1 MTLTLMKNADSNQL
15 NLLAED
21 NSITVEFTKSGKVRK
36 RKPKTSNTYFTEDT
50 QNAIVEYVA
59 SEDQEFRNTVYRERI
74 EYGFFKLTQ
83 NIIHTFKFY
92 YTEVDTIPEL
102 QHEVVAFLLEKL
114 HLYNPEKGKAF
125 SYFGTI
131 AKRYLILY
139 NNANYKKLKD
149 KAPVEA
155 VDEDKTILIDLV
167 NSESEINQ
175 VDTTPS
181 YLKQFTVYVDSN
193 LFELFPK
200 QNDARI
206 ADAIMELFRKSEN
219 LDIFNKKALYIYIKE
234 ITDASTPQITKII
247 KRLKLIYIKKYNEYY
262 EYGHVIM
269 SN

>member
-1 MTLTLMKNADSNQL
+1 MSEEVVLLTKKG
-15 NLLAED
+15 
-21 NSITVEFTKSGKVRK
+21 TVRK
-36 RKPKTSNTYFTEDT
+36 RKPKQSINYFTQETED
-50 QNAIVEYVA
+50 AIVEYLKLK
-59 SEDQEFRNTVYRERI
+59 SPKKRN
-74 EYGFFKLTQ
+74 KLFNEKINYAFHKLAE

-114 HLYNPEKGKAF
+114 HLYNQSKGKAY

-155 VDEDKTILIDLV
+155 VDEDKSILIDLV
-167 NSESEINQ
+167 NVSEAAHDIQPVSFM
-175 VDTTPS
+175 
-181 YLKQFTVYVDSN
+181 KQFVKYIDHNMFV
-193 LFELFPK
+193 LFPK
-200 QNDARI
+200 QRDAQI

-234 ITDASTPQITKII
+234 MTDASTPQITKII
-247 KRLKLIYIKKYNEYY
+247 KRLKVIYVRKYNEFY
-262 EYGHVIM
+262 EHGRITM
-269 SN
+269 AL